1 MTPEFVS
8 AATLVGLALIV
19 ILLLLFTT
27 GRIGDRDRLA
37 NGLGHEIERLNKTV
51 DTLLTRNDEV
61 IKHNTAL
68 LAEIVT
74 VRNELVRTQTDLKS
88 ALERINVLVGKVSA
102 TNVTTGRP
110 AKPLL
115 LVQCNKLF
123 GEDDAQSIRRVGI
136 PFQRLPNCT
145 AQKFD
150 EYLQDY
156 REDKSSPWWI
166 QISAHMG
173 PDGIAFAD
181 GVKDVSWLGQRIRDV
196 RVLVLAGCE
205 NEAVGRQLVGLAQY
219 VIVIYEA
226 INSRDAQAFS
236 FAFWRAIN
244 EELGPREAFRRALI
258 ECPQTSEV
266 IQMRGG

>member
-37 NGLGHEIERLNKTV
+37 NGLGHEIERLNATV
-51 DTLLTRNDEV
+51 DTLLKRNDNLLVE
-61 IKHNTAL
+61 ISALRTELANTQ
-68 LAEIVT
+68 AE
-74 VRNELVRTQTDLKS
+74 LKG

-102 TNVTTGRP
+102 TSGAIGRP

-205 NEAVGRQLVGLAQY
+205 SEAVGRQLVGLAQY
-219 VIVIYEA
+219 VIVIYET

-236 FAFWRAIN
+236 FAFWRAIA
-244 EELGPREAFRRALI
+244 EDLGPREAFRRALV